1 MHKASIPHDALVFV
15 GDGTRA
21 VFLRNRG
28 SIQKPDL
35 AVEGVLRQSD
45 PPNREQG
52 SDRPGRVHQRLG
64 PARSAVE
71 NTDWHRL
78 AEERFAVEIADA
90 LYQLAHANRF
100 QRLIVIAP
108 ARILGTLRKSFHKE
122 VRERV
127 AAEVPKEVATRSLEE
142 IRTELSGWW

>member
-21 VFLRNRG
+21 IFFRNRG

-35 AVEGVLRQSD
+35 TVEKVLQQPD

-52 SDRPGRVHQRLG
+52 TDRPGRVHQRLG

-71 NTDWHRL
+71 STDWHRL
-78 AEERFAVEIADA
+78 PEERFAVEVAEA

-100 QRLIVIAP
+100 QRLVVVAP
-108 ARILGTLRKSFHKE
+108 PKVLGTLRKSFHKE

-127 AAEVPKEVATRSLEE
+127 AAEVPKEVATHSLSE
-142 IRTELSGWW
+142 IRSELAGWW

>member
-21 VFLRNRG
+21 IFFRNRG

-35 AVEGVLRQSD
+35 AVEIVLRQQD
-45 PPNREQG
+45 PPTRDQG
-52 SDRPGRVHQRLG
+52 TDRPGRVHQRLG
-64 PARSAVE
+64 AARSAVD

-78 AEERFAVEIADA
+78 AEERFAVEIAAA
-90 LYQLAHANRF
+90 LYRLAHANRF
-100 QRLIVIAP
+100 QRLVVVAP
-108 ARILGTLRKSFHKE
+108 AKVLGTLRKSFHKE

-127 AAEVPKEVATRSLEE
+127 AAEVTKEVATHSLND
-142 IRTELSGWW
+142 IRNQLSGWW

>member
-35 AVEGVLRQSD
+35 AVEAVLRQAD
-45 PPNREQG
+45 PPTREQG
-52 SDRPGRVHQRLG
+52 SDRPGRMRQRLG
-64 PARSAVE
+64 PARSALE

-78 AEERFAVEIADA
+78 AEERFAVVIADA

-108 ARILGTLRKSFHKE
+108 ARVLGTLRKSFHKE

-127 AAEVPKEVATRSLEE
+127 AAEVTKEVATRSLAD
-142 IRTELSGWW
+142 IRSELSGWW

>member
-35 AVEGVLRQSD
+35 AVEAVLRQPD
-45 PPNREQG
+45 PPTREQG
-52 SDRPGRVHQRLG
+52 SDRPGRMHQRLG
-64 PARSAVE
+64 SARSALE
-71 NTDWHRL
+71 STDWHRL
-78 AEERFAVEIADA
+78 AEERFAVAIADT

-100 QRLIVIAP
+100 ERLIVIAP
-108 ARILGTLRKSFHKE
+108 ARVLGTLRKSFHKE

-127 AAEVPKEVATRSLEE
+127 AAEVQKEVATRSLA
-142 IRTELSGWW
+142 

>member
-35 AVEGVLRQSD
+35 AVEAVLRQAD
-45 PPNREQG
+45 PPTREQG

-64 PARSAVE
+64 AARSALE
-71 NTDWHRL
+71 STDWHRL
-78 AEERFAVEIADA
+78 AEERFAVVIADA
-90 LYQLAHANRF
+90 LYRLAHANRF
-100 QRLIVIAP
+100 DRLIVIAP
-108 ARILGTLRKSFHKE
+108 AKVLLLTSLRN
-122 VRERV
+122 
-127 AAEVPKEVATRSLEE
+127 
-142 IRTELSGWW
+142 